1 MQIGILGLPGVGK
14 TTIFN
19 AATGGEVDVGL
30 FSERTNLG
38 VAKVYDKRL
47 DVLDGYFKPKR
58 KVEAEISYV
67 DFPSQQD
74 GQSKIQGIT
83 GENLNLLQ
91 KSDAL
96 LLVLKAFNSPLDIN
110 ENYFGDPVV
119 ELHTLMDE
127 IIFVDLGIIEN
138 RVNKIEENL
147 KGRNSSK
154 IDQEKTELN
163 LLTKIRSVLENGF
176 PLEDISYTES
186 ELKLLSGFQ
195 LLTLKPMVI
204 VLNIGESNSN
214 DGVNIEESI
223 RKDFDIEIGT
233 ICGKL
238 EMDLIGTSLD
248 EEKQLREVLG
258 LSQES
263 GLHRMVN
270 LCFKSLEL
278 ISFLTVG
285 EDEVRAWPIKKG
297 TVSAVAA
304 GKIHSDIQR
313 GFIRAEVI
321 SYENLEICKTIAE
334 VRRKGLLR
342 VEGKEYVVQDG
353 DIMHVLFNV

>member
-19 AATGGEVDVGL
+19 AATEGGIEVGF
-30 FSERTNLG
+30 FSEKTNLG

-47 DVLDGYFKPKR
+47 DVLNEYFKPKR

-67 DFPSQQD
+67 DFPSQQE

-96 LLVLKAFNSPLDIN
+96 LLVIKAFNGPMDID
-110 ENYFGDPVV
+110 ENYFGDPVT

-127 IIFVDLGIIEN
+127 VIFVDLGIIEN
-138 RVNKIEENL
+138 RLNKIQENL
-147 KGRNSSK
+147 KGRNVSK
-154 IDQEKTELN
+154 IDQEKTELD
-163 LLTKIRSVLENGF
+163 LLTKIRSGLEKGF
-176 PLEDISYTES
+176 PLVPIDYTES

-204 VLNIGESNSN
+204 VLNIGETNINNGSNL
-214 DGVNIEESI
+214 EQSI
-223 RKDFDIEIGT
+223 RENFEVEIGT

-238 EMDLIGTSLD
+238 EMDLIGTSID
-248 EEKQLREVLG
+248 EEQQLREVLG

-270 LCFKSLEL
+270 LCFNSLKL

-285 EDEVRAWPIKKG
+285 EDEVRAWPITKG
-297 TVSAVAA
+297 TVSSIAA

-321 SYENLEICKTIAE
+321 SYENLEACKTIAE
-334 VRRKGLLR
+334 GRKKGLLR
-342 VEGKEYVVQDG
+342 VEGKDYVVQDG